1 MKIGR
6 TICFCILLA
15 SLLTLFSS
23 SPALAQEEE
32 EKIELITSYYKLE
45 IISGQSAE
53 FNVELN
59 YQGDEARI
67 FDLVATGP
75 TDWSTYITP
84 AFSAGTQILDIRIEP
99 PLPDETYST
108 ERIAVHTAP
117 AYGLM
122 PEPGEYQIT
131 VEAASGEIKGTIQ
144 LTVVVT
150 ARYTL
155 SLSTLDGRLST
166 TATAGKDNY
175 FSVVVFN
182 GGSAAID
189 DINFSTNKPRGW
201 TIEFSQDAISSLE
214 AGDFQTIDL
223 NIKPPADTISGD
235 YEILLRASGKQAPA
249 NELKIRVTVKTSAL
263 WGWFGV
269 GIIVL
274 VIAGLA
280 FIFMR
285 FSRR

>member
-6 TICFCILLA
+6 TICLCFLLA
-15 SLLTLFSS
+15 SLLTFLSL
-23 SPALAQEEE
+23 SPVLAQDEET
-32 EKIELITSYYKLE
+32 KIELTTSYYKLE
-45 IISGQSAE
+45 IISGESAS
-53 FNVELN
+53 FIVELS
-59 YQGDEARI
+59 YQGAEARV
-67 FDLVATGP
+67 FDLEATGP
-75 TDWSTYITP
+75 TDWVTYITP
-84 AFSAGTQILDIRIEP
+84 AYSTGIQILDIRIEP

-108 ERIAVHTAP
+108 ERIAVNTAP
-117 AYGLM
+117 TYGLM

-131 VEAASGEIKGTIQ
+131 VEATSGEIKGTIQ

-150 ARYTL
+150 ARYTMYL
-155 SLSTLDGRLST
+155 TTLDGRLST

-175 FSVVVFN
+175 FAVVVVN

-189 DINFSTNKPRGW
+189 DITFSTNKPRGW
-201 TIEFSQDAISSLE
+201 TVEFSQDKISSLE
-214 AGDFQTIDL
+214 AGEFQTIDL
-223 NIKPPADTISGD
+223 NIKPPADTIAGD
-235 YEILLRASGKQAPA
+235 YEIIIRASGKQAPA
-249 NELKIRVTVKTSAL
+249 DELKIRVTVKTSAI
-263 WGWFGV
+263 WGWVGV